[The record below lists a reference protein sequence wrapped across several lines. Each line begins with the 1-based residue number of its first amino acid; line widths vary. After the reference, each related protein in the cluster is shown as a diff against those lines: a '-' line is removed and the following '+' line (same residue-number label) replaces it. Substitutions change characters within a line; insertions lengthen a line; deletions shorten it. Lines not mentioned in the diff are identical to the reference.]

1 MNIDLNENIRIV
13 SQFNEALNDA
23 NIEAMMELTT
33 EGTIFENT
41 SPSPDGERY
50 EGKTKVRAFWED
62 FFRSSTSAR
71 IEIEEKFSTDTR
83 CIMRWTYHWK
93 NTQGGEGHIRG
104 VDIYR
109 IENKRIAEKLSYV
122 KG

>member
-1 MNIDLNENIRIV
+1 
-13 SQFNEALNDA
+13 
-23 NIEAMMELTT
+23 
-33 EGTIFENT
+33 
-41 SPSPDGERY
+41 
-50 EGKTKVRAFWED
+50 
-62 FFRSSTSAR
+62 
-71 IEIEEKFSTDTR
+71 
-83 CIMRWTYHWK
+83 MRWTYHWK